1 MAAAA
6 IPIVLSAVS
15 TAVGVY
21 SSIKQG
27 EAQSAAFKAQ
37 QQQQQQHEQQLR
49 TRALQDEAARRE
61 ELTAQLSTID
71 AIRAGRGLSLDSPTA
86 LTIRNDTTD
95 SAMDNMR
102 VSRLNILNGA
112 ESARQ
117 SAEQSGAAA
126 STALT
131 SGYLSGATSLLDF
144 GAKTIGTV
152 GSSGLANSDPNY
164 RGTYK
169 GKAVSYSPNTG
180 SKY

>member
-1 MAAAA
+1 MAMAA

-27 EAQSAAFKAQ
+27 EAQSAALKAQ
-37 QQQQQQHEQQLR
+37 QQQQQQREQQLR
-49 TRALQDEAARRE
+49 TQALQDEAARRE
-61 ELTAQLSTID
+61 ELTSQLSTID
-71 AIRAGRGLSLDSPTA
+71 AIRAGRGNSLTSPTA
-86 LTIRNDTTD
+86 LTIRDDVTND
-95 SAMDNMR
+95 AMDNMR

-131 SGYLSGATSLLDF
+131 SGYMRGATSLLDF
-144 GAKTIGTV
+144 GASMTKT
-152 GSSGLANSDPNY
+152 GLKD
-164 RGTYK
+164 GWIK
-169 GKAVSYSPNTG
+169 
-180 SKY
+180 